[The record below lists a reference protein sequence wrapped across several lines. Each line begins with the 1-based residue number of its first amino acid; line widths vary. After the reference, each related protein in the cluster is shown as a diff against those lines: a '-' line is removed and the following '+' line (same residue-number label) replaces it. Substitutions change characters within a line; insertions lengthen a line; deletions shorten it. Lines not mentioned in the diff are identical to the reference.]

1 MASIDWSIVFI
12 YLVLIIA
19 GGMYFTRRA
28 HQGLN
33 EYFLTGRSLPWWIAG
48 TSMVATS
55 FSCDTPLYVTKLIRT
70 GGIYLNWQW
79 WSFLIGG
86 MLSAFL
92 LSRLWRRAEVMT
104 DVELTELRYSG
115 KGAVFLRGFRAF
127 YLAIPIN
134 CIAMGWVLLAMAKI
148 SAAVLGWGKWEAIL
162 VFSIAAFS
170 YSLMAGFWGVV
181 VTDVVQFVLALIGAT
196 VLALFAVDAAGGW
209 QEVLTFI
216 QSRPEQYPDTL
227 KFVPS
232 VNQPGAAGMVSAAFI
247 GFLTYNLVQWW
258 ANINSDGGGKV
269 IQRINACKTEGHALG
284 AVLWYNFAHFVL
296 RSWPWIVAALA
307 SIKLYPHLTDPEMAY
322 PKMIMEVL
330 PAGVRGMVVASLV
343 AAFMST
349 IDTQLNWGAS
359 YLVSDLYKRF
369 LKPGKSEKHYLWAAK
384 GALLLLM
391 ILAGFTAY
399 FTDSV
404 TEAFKF
410 IIAFGAGTGP
420 VYILRWFWWR
430 INAWSE
436 ISAMIAS
443 SVISIC
449 LYLFTDLD
457 YALKVLLT
465 AGGSAVIWVAVAYL
479 SPATAK
485 EQLTEFYL
493 RARPGG
499 AWGPVKAEVSVK
511 PEPVRDGLINWIIGV
526 IACAGFM
533 IGIGKVIML
542 ETEIGWGM
550 LAIAAGC
557 SYWLWR
563 RVRSMAV
570 SGRRCWLNDE

>member
-1 MASIDWSIVFI
+1 MASIDWSIVFV

-28 HQGLN
+28 HKGLN

-92 LSRLWRRAEVMT
+92 LSRLWRRAEIMT
-104 DVELTELRYSG
+104 DVELTEIRYSG

-148 SAAVLGWGKWEAIL
+148 SSAVLGWGKWEAIL

-170 YSLMAGFWGVV
+170 YSLLAGFWGVV

-209 QEVLTFI
+209 HEVLSFI

-322 PKMIMEVL
+322 PKMIMEIL
-330 PAGVRGMVVASLV
+330 PVGVRGMVVASLI

-369 LKPGKSEKHYLWAAK
+369 LRPGQSEKHYLWAAK

-443 SVISIC
+443 SIISVC

-457 YALKVLLT
+457 YALKVLIT
-465 AGGSAVIWVAVAYL
+465 AGGSAFIWVAVAYL
-479 SPATAK
+479 TPATAK
-485 EQLTEFYL
+485 EILNKFYL

-499 AWGPVKAEVSVK
+499 SWGPIKADVSVK
-511 PEPVRDGLINWIIGV
+511 PEPVKDGIINWLIGV
-526 IACAGFM
+526 AAGISFM
-533 IGIGKVIML
+533 MGIGKVIML
-542 ETEIGWGM
+542 EPGIGWGM
-550 LAIAAGC
+550 LVVAAGC

-563 RVRSMAV
+563 RLRTVV
-570 SGRRCWLNDE
+570 

>member
-1 MASIDWSIVFI
+1 MASVDWSIVFI
-12 YLVLIIA
+12 YLALIIA

-28 HQGLN
+28 HKGLN

-92 LSRLWRRAEVMT
+92 LSRLWRRAEIMT

-115 KGAVFLRGFRAF
+115 KGATFLRGFRAF

-148 SAAVLGWGKWEAIL
+148 SSAVLGLGKWEAIL

-170 YSLMAGFWGVV
+170 YSLLAGFWGVV

-209 QEVLTFI
+209 NEVLTFI

-227 KFVPS
+227 KFIPS
-232 VNQPGAAGMVSAAFI
+232 IKGPGAVGMISAAFI

-330 PAGVRGMVVASLV
+330 PVGVRGLVVASLI

-369 LKPGKSEKHYLWAAK
+369 LKPGQSEKHYLWAAK

-443 SVISIC
+443 SVISVC

-457 YALKVLLT
+457 YALKVLIT

-479 SPATAK
+479 TPATAK
-485 EQLTEFYL
+485 EKLKEFYL

-499 AWGPVKAEVSVK
+499 SWGPVKTGLSVN
-511 PEPVRDGLINWIIGV
+511 PEPVKDGIVNWLIGV
-526 IACAGFM
+526 AAGICFM
-533 IGIGKVIML
+533 MGIGKVIML
-542 ETEIGWGM
+542 EAGVGMGM
-550 LAIAAGC
+550 LGVAAGC

-563 RVRSMAV
+563 RVKT
-570 SGRRCWLNDE
+570 D

>member
-1 MASIDWSIVFI
+1 MASIDWSIVFV

-28 HQGLN
+28 HKGLN

-92 LSRLWRRAEVMT
+92 LSRLWRRAEIMT
-104 DVELTELRYSG
+104 DVELTEIRYSG

-148 SAAVLGWGKWEAIL
+148 SSAVLGWGKWEAIL

-170 YSLMAGFWGVV
+170 YSLLAGFWGVV

-209 QEVLTFI
+209 QEVLSFI

-322 PKMIMEVL
+322 PKMIMEIL
-330 PAGVRGMVVASLV
+330 PVGVRGMVVASLI

-369 LKPGKSEKHYLWAAK
+369 LRPGQSEKHYLWAAK

-443 SVISIC
+443 SIISVC

-457 YALKVLLT
+457 YALKVLIT
-465 AGGSAVIWVAVAYL
+465 AGGSAFIWVAVAYL
-479 SPATAK
+479 TPATAK
-485 EQLTEFYL
+485 EILNKFYL

-499 AWGPVKAEVSVK
+499 SWGPIKADVSVK
-511 PEPVRDGLINWIIGV
+511 PEPVKDGIINWLIGV
-526 IACAGFM
+526 AAGISFM
-533 IGIGKVIML
+533 MGIGKVIML
-542 ETEIGWGM
+542 EPGIGWGM
-550 LAIAAGC
+550 LVVAAGC

-563 RVRSMAV
+563 RLRTVV
-570 SGRRCWLNDE
+570 